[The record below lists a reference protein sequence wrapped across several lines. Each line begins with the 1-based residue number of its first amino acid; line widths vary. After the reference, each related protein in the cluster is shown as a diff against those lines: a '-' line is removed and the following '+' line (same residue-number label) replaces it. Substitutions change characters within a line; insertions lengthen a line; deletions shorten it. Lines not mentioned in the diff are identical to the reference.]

1 MASGT
6 TKNLPFTRLDLLWTN
21 PSSESNF
28 AAQDVSVDLDGYD
41 LVALVIK
48 YSEVSY
54 ASRPPLMFYRIV
66 DERNCYMPLMNNTN
80 NYTGGRSFSYS
91 VANKVISFTKAE
103 YNGATDNAYLIPFEI
118 YGVKL

>member
-6 TKNLPFTRLDLLWTN
+6 IKKLPFTRLDLLWTN
-21 PSSESNF
+21 SSPTADF

-48 YSEVSY
+48 YSKTSTS
-54 ASRPPLMFYRIV
+54 SRPPLMFCRIV
-66 DERNCYMPLMNNTN
+66 DEQYFYIPLMNNTD
-80 NYTGGRSFSYS
+80 NYTGARSFIYS
-91 VANKVISFTKAE
+91 VANKVISFTKGE
-103 YNGATDNAYLIPFEI
+103 YNGATDNAHVIPLEI

>member
-6 TKNLPFTRLDLLWTN
+6 IKNLPFTRLDLLWTN
-21 PSSESNF
+21 PASTSNF

-41 LVALVIK
+41 LVALVIR
-48 YSEVSY
+48 YSTTST

-66 DERNCYMPLMNNTN
+66 DEQYFYMPLMNNTA
-80 NYTGGRSFSYS
+80 NYTGGRSFKYS
-91 VANKVISFTKAE
+91 VANKVVSFTKAQ
-103 YNGATDNAYLIPFEI
+103 YNGATDNAHIIPVKI